1 MSETLNVN
9 VLVAAKEEYSKQL
22 INCIQPSIY
31 DVLLSIFEDSQKNNI
46 RLSVS
51 YSNFQK
57 ELKAVPHWADYRLE
71 EKISPVS
78 RKFPYLMDLIT
89 AIFVSH
95 VKILAC
101 VRLKTDDK
109 SVKIK
114 VPSLKSF
121 LHKIIVACSEQIYY
135 DPQCIHDEKVKMF
148 KLTEQEIE
156 DCILAGKAVDG
167 HYVAVDFIPAKNRE
181 KEAPF
186 VIEVN
191 SSPGTEGM
199 EEASGQNISK
209 EIIEFFADSK
219 NWVKVPSECG
229 YKEVVT
235 IKPFGEIVAKFDTG
249 NSGMS
254 VIHAEKIKVNGKK
267 VTWSLL
273 GKTITSDIIRKE
285 EISVGGLRDY
295 DEDRYVVKLQVEF
308 LGSSYETE
316 FTLDDR
322 DERTHILFDRD
333 FMNRLNVMV
342 NPGVKYVVTTKYS
355 LD

>member
-148 KLTEQEIE
+148 KLINESINETIANQIPIEYILSEYLSGAFDEPETKYPENNDVIENELDEDDEDLSDEEEFLPENKEIPIIPISNPVHSKVVEQLISNNKEDRPEDTQGETEPHGDSIE
-156 DCILAGKAVDG
+156 DINELKS
-167 HYVAVDFIPAKNRE
+167 
-181 KEAPF
+181 
-186 VIEVN
+186 IE
-191 SSPGTEGM
+191 PGTDVTVNKQFDISDDDESDDDESEDEN
-199 EEASGQNISK
+199 EEYQVK
-209 EIIEFFADSK
+209 E
-219 NWVKVPSECG
+219 N
-229 YKEVVT
+229 
-235 IKPFGEIVAKFDTG
+235 
-249 NSGMS
+249 
-254 VIHAEKIKVNGKK
+254 
-267 VTWSLL
+267 
-273 GKTITSDIIRKE
+273 
-285 EISVGGLRDY
+285 
-295 DEDRYVVKLQVEF
+295 
-308 LGSSYETE
+308 
-316 FTLDDR
+316 TL
-322 DERTHILFDRD
+322 F
-333 FMNRLNVMV
+333 
-342 NPGVKYVVTTKYS
+342 
-355 LD
+355 

>member
-148 KLTEQEIE
+148 KLINESINETIANQIPIEYILSEYLSGAFDEPETKYPENNDVIENELDEDDEDLSDEEEFLPENKEIPIIPISNPVHSKVVEQLIRNNNEDRPEDTQGETEPHGDSIE
-156 DCILAGKAVDG
+156 DINELKS
-167 HYVAVDFIPAKNRE
+167 
-181 KEAPF
+181 
-186 VIEVN
+186 IE
-191 SSPGTEGM
+191 PGTDVTVNKQFDISDDDETDDESEDEN
-199 EEASGQNISK
+199 EESQVK
-209 EIIEFFADSK
+209 E
-219 NWVKVPSECG
+219 N
-229 YKEVVT
+229 
-235 IKPFGEIVAKFDTG
+235 
-249 NSGMS
+249 
-254 VIHAEKIKVNGKK
+254 
-267 VTWSLL
+267 
-273 GKTITSDIIRKE
+273 
-285 EISVGGLRDY
+285 
-295 DEDRYVVKLQVEF
+295 
-308 LGSSYETE
+308 
-316 FTLDDR
+316 TL
-322 DERTHILFDRD
+322 F
-333 FMNRLNVMV
+333 
-342 NPGVKYVVTTKYS
+342 
-355 LD
+355 

>member
-148 KLTEQEIE
+148 KLIKESINETIANQIPIEYILSEYLSGAFDEPETKYPENNDVIENEHDEDDEDLSDEEEFLPENKEIPIIPISNPVHSKVVEQLIRNNNEETREETQEKSKPDEDSIENINELKNIEPDTEIAVNKQYDISDDDETDEDSDDEIE
-156 DCILAGKAVDG
+156 ESQV
-167 HYVAVDFIPAKNRE
+167 
-181 KEAPF
+181 KE
-186 VIEVN
+186 N
-191 SSPGTEGM
+191 
-199 EEASGQNISK
+199 
-209 EIIEFFADSK
+209 
-219 NWVKVPSECG
+219 
-229 YKEVVT
+229 
-235 IKPFGEIVAKFDTG
+235 
-249 NSGMS
+249 
-254 VIHAEKIKVNGKK
+254 
-267 VTWSLL
+267 
-273 GKTITSDIIRKE
+273 
-285 EISVGGLRDY
+285 
-295 DEDRYVVKLQVEF
+295 
-308 LGSSYETE
+308 
-316 FTLDDR
+316 TL
-322 DERTHILFDRD
+322 F
-333 FMNRLNVMV
+333 
-342 NPGVKYVVTTKYS
+342 
-355 LD
+355 

>member
-121 LHKIIVACSEQIYY
+121 LHKIIVACYEQIYY

-148 KLTEQEIE
+148 KLINESINETIANQIPIEYILSEYLSGAFDEPETKYPENNDVIENELDEDDEDLSDEEEFLPENKEIPIIPISNPVHSKVVEQLISNNKEDRPEDTQGETEPHGDSIE
-156 DCILAGKAVDG
+156 DINELKS
-167 HYVAVDFIPAKNRE
+167 
-181 KEAPF
+181 
-186 VIEVN
+186 IE
-191 SSPGTEGM
+191 PGTDVTVNKQFDISDDDESDDDESEDEN
-199 EEASGQNISK
+199 EEYQVK
-209 EIIEFFADSK
+209 E
-219 NWVKVPSECG
+219 N
-229 YKEVVT
+229 
-235 IKPFGEIVAKFDTG
+235 
-249 NSGMS
+249 
-254 VIHAEKIKVNGKK
+254 
-267 VTWSLL
+267 
-273 GKTITSDIIRKE
+273 
-285 EISVGGLRDY
+285 
-295 DEDRYVVKLQVEF
+295 
-308 LGSSYETE
+308 
-316 FTLDDR
+316 TL
-322 DERTHILFDRD
+322 F
-333 FMNRLNVMV
+333 
-342 NPGVKYVVTTKYS
+342 
-355 LD
+355 